1 MTVPGALSVA
11 VVGRG
16 FPVAAHLAAW
26 SAVHSWTGVTARVV
40 AETRCWQEAM
50 CRPGVDVVD
59 LCGPPPGDVLAM
71 VAAAASAG
79 RHVVIG
85 DAAAIPVDGP
95 APIPASWAV
104 QPGGWTVVDLP
115 HRCVPAVSVA
125 REIVASGDIGV
136 LRHVT
141 VSGPVSVAAVDL
153 VHVITGRR
161 FAAVTRTAAHG
172 RLDGVLHG
180 GCTVAIR
187 ADGPGQDGSALRVQ
201 LAGSDATVSLDLQ
214 RPLVV
219 EIAADD
225 RVARRLPCPIVS
237 HPYPALWGPADHPCR
252 TRLAAEHLVVD
263 AVEAVVRGRE
273 DVGCV
278 DDVLEASRVLG
289 ERFEAGGDVLQRR
302 GLLDDAIPVQL
313 VRA

>member
-1 MTVPGALSVA
+1 MSRALGIA
-11 VVGRG
+11 LVGRG
-16 FPVAAHLAAW
+16 FPVAAHRTAW
-26 SAVHSWTGVTARVV
+26 SAVDGWTGVPARVV
-40 AETRCWQEAM
+40 AETRCWQEAV
-50 CRPGVDVVD
+50 CRPGVDIVD
-59 LCGPPPGDVLAM
+59 VCGPPPGDALAA

-85 DAAAIPVDGP
+85 GAAAIPLDGLAPVP
-95 APIPASWAV
+95 APWAV
-104 QPGGWTVVDLP
+104 QSGGWTVVDLP
-115 HRCVPAVSVA
+115 HRCVPAVSLA

-141 VSGPVSVAAVDL
+141 VSGPVSVPTVDL
-153 VHVITGRR
+153 VHVITGRS
-161 FAAVTRTAAHG
+161 FAAVTQAAGRG

-180 GCTVAIR
+180 GCTVAVR
-187 ADGPGQDGSALRVQ
+187 ADGPGHDTAALRVE
-201 LAGSDATVSLDLQ
+201 LAGSEATVLLDLQ
-214 RPLVV
+214 RPHTV

-225 RVARRLPCPIVS
+225 QVARRLRCPVPS

-273 DVGCV
+273 DVGCL
-278 DDVLEASRVLG
+278 DDVLVASRVLS
-289 ERFEAGGDVLQRR
+289 ERFEAGGEVPQRR
-302 GLLDDAIPVQL
+302 GLLDDAKPVQL